1 VPLAITS
8 TQAAIRRLGRNWAR
22 LHKLVYAVGVLA
34 VLHFWWLVK
43 SDVREPALYAAILAT
58 LLGWRAVKTLR
69 DRRTNVRRKATA
81 G

>member
-1 VPLAITS
+1 
-8 TQAAIRRLGRNWAR
+8 

-58 LLGWRAVKTLR
+58 LLGWRVAKSLR
-69 DRRTNVRRKATA
+69 DRRANVRRIAAA